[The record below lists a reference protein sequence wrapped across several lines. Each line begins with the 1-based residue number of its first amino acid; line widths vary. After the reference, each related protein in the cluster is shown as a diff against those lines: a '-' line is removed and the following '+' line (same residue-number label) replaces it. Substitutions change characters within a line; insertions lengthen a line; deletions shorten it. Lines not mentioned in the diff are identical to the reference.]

1 MIITSTHPSVGYCTE
16 KNRVIE
22 LSTCFTDK
30 MNKIKYWRFFSLDI
44 MRRKKPIAF
53 VKNYL
58 YRKNNKY
65 YTVEHCCIIWTVKI
79 NKENSMSL
87 CIDI

>member
-44 MRRKKPIAF
+44 MRKKPIAF